1 MIDNTILNNFHN
13 KAFIIYTN
21 EDWCG
26 FLLKINPYLYRPF
39 HSELLDS
46 FSQYSKPLYLRMY
59 VDPKDNALQIDG
71 WDLLTN
77 FKQYNDPAKITQVDC
92 MQGFPNWFLKL

>member
-21 EDWCG
+21 EDWCS

-39 HSELLDS
+39 HSDLLDS

-59 VDPKDNALQIDG
+59 LDPNDNTLQIAG